1 MTKTQNTTAD
11 QLLESLDNGTAL
23 QAPIVYLF
31 RESEQKQA
39 ENFKTN
45 YGIQSD
51 VILLPLELTEQSGK
65 ALANVLEQ
73 CNNDHLILMDDY
85 GDLRKLEIGE
95 IALNTVF
102 GTQYA

>member
-1 MTKTQNTTAD
+1 MTKIQNTTTD
-11 QLLESLDNGTAL
+11 QLLESLDNGTTL

-31 RESEQKQA
+31 RQSEQKQA

-51 VILLPLELTEQSGK
+51 VILLPLELTDQSGK
-65 ALANVLEQ
+65 ALATVLKEHKDS
-73 CNNDHLILMDDY
+73 NLILMDDY
-85 GDLRKLEIGE
+85 GDLRKSEIGE

>member
-1 MTKTQNTTAD
+1 MTKIQNTTTD

-31 RESEQKQA
+31 RSSEQKQA

-45 YGIQSD
+45 YGIKSD
-51 VILLPLELTEQSGK
+51 VILLPLDLIDVSAK
-65 ALANVLEQ
+65 ALANVLKQ
-73 CNNDHLILMDDY
+73 RKDDHLILMDDY
-85 GDLRKLEIGE
+85 GDLRKSEIGE